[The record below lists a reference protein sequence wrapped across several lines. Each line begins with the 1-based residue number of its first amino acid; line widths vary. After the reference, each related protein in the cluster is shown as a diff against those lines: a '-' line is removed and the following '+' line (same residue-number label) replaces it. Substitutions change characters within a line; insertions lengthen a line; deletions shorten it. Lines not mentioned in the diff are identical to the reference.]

1 MDELKEL
8 KNRAKKEGKFAPIHI
23 YNLGQYY
30 LEESKKIDLY
40 SLNEQIR
47 LKNKFEKLN
56 EQAARAGCEE
66 AQICAGKYYLQKY
79 YEGPCVFNGTDLQ
92 AYYKELSIGFLD
104 LAATQGNEEAKKILS
119 NLKIDVSKYTSNKVD
134 EDEPIVIFE
143 ELKKKAKKEGKS
155 DPIHIYNLGQ
165 YYFNESKKKVL
176 YSANTLYKLGQ
187 KFEKLNRQAAMAGCE
202 EAQICAGK
210 FYLERYNYAK
220 EHSYSEFLQNY
231 YKNQAKEFLDLAANE
246 GNEEAKQLLDK
257 NNLLWKYG
265 KIEAKF

>member
-1 MDELKEL
+1 MENFKEL
-8 KNRAKKEGKFAPIHI
+8 QRRAKKEGKFAPIHI
-23 YNLGQYY
+23 YNLGQFY
-30 LEESKKIDLY
+30 LNESKKIDLY

-56 EQAARAGCEE
+56 KQAAIAGCEE
-66 AQICAGKYYLQKY
+66 AQLCEGKKYLEKY
-79 YEGPCVFNGTDLQ
+79 NLGPCMFNGTDLQ

-104 LAATQGNEEAKKILS
+104 LAATQGNEEAKKLLS
-119 NLKIDVSKYTSNKVD
+119 DLKIDISKYTSNK

-155 DPIHIYNLGQ
+155 NPIHIYNLGQ

-176 YSANTLYKLGQ
+176 YSVTKQFKLKH
-187 KFEKLNRQAAMAGCE
+187 KFEKLNRQAAMTGCE
-202 EAQICAGK
+202 EAQLCEGK
-210 FYLERYNYAK
+210 KYLENYNYGK
-220 EHSYSEFLQNY
+220 KHSYSESVQDLY
-231 YKNQAKEFLDLAANE
+231 RRQAKEFLELAAE
-246 GNEEAKQLLDK
+246 QGNEEAKQLLDK